1 MLAVAEGIETALSVS
16 TAMRIPC
23 WATISAGGMKSLIIP
38 DDVRYLLIM
47 ADKDANHVGEK
58 AAEELRRRMVALG
71 RDVFVFTPEDPIP
84 EGAKGIDWND
94 VLLTKGRDGFAGLSF
109 NS

>member
-1 MLAVAEGIETALSVS
+1 
-16 TAMRIPC
+16 
-23 WATISAGGMKSLIIP
+23 
-38 DDVRYLLIM
+38 M
-47 ADKDANHVGEK
+47 ADKDATHVGEK

-94 VLLTKGRDGFAGLSF
+94 VLLTKGKDGFAGLSF
-109 NS
+109 ND